1 MTQVDNMIRAAI
13 ASLLFP
19 ASITNALLRRREKQ
33 PPPGKLIHTERG
45 TFHVIEKGQGTVTVL
60 MDAGLSGQSLHWHR
74 VQEIL
79 SRHTHTISFD
89 RKGYGWSC
97 KRKYGDGYN
106 TVKDME
112 AILSALGVNSPI
124 VLAGHSYG
132 GLNIRLFASENREK
146 VKGIVFVDAVGEDR
160 YLIDGFDSKRKKEWK
175 KSLVIMKVGHYTAY
189 TGLPRM
195 LRMKVGGK
203 YIFPEL
209 QRYHSYVAYSPKA
222 YEAVYKELKESN
234 ATAQQILNSRPLD
247 RSLPLTVIQ
256 SGNESGEWTGYQD
269 RLKKLTDHVTEVKTI
284 HGHNIHM
291 ENPELVAEA
300 ILKHI

>member
-1 MTQVDNMIRAAI
+1 MTQLDNWIRAAI
-13 ASLLFP
+13 TSLLFP
-19 ASITNALLRRREKQ
+19 ASIINTLLSWKEKQ
-33 PPPGKLIHTERG
+33 PPPGKLILTERG
-45 TFHVIEKGQGTVTVL
+45 IFHVIEKGQGPVTVL

-79 SRHTHTISFD
+79 SIHTHTISFD

-97 KRKYGDGYN
+97 KRKYGDGIN

-112 AILSALGVNSPI
+112 AIVSALGVNSPI

-132 GLNIRLFASENREK
+132 GLNVRLFASENRER
-146 VKGIVFVDAVGEDR
+146 VKGIVFVDAVGEGR
-160 YLIDGFDSKRKKEWK
+160 YLTGGFDSKRKKEWQK
-175 KSLVIMKVGHYTAY
+175 NLVMMKVGHYTAY
-189 TGLPRM
+189 TGLPR
-195 LRMKVGGK
+195 LLKMKVGGK

-209 QRYHSYVAYSPKA
+209 EKYHSCVGYSPKA
-222 YEAVYKELKESN
+222 YEAVYKELKDSN
-234 ATAQQILNSRPLD
+234 VTAQQILNSRPLD

-269 RLKKLTDHVTEVKTI
+269 RLKELTDHVTEIKTT

-291 ENPELVAEA
+291 ENPELVADA
-300 ILKHI
+300 VLKHI